1 MKKTLWAL
9 LDDRM
14 GSVGQAKGILQ
25 ALEGKMNL
33 VEKNI
38 VYNKWAKLPNFLRGT
53 SLLGVDKNKSSAL
66 DDGVPDIVLSISRRT
81 LPIARNIRKKSNK
94 KTKIVQLMYPGKT
107 GLKDIEL
114 VIVSEHDRNKCSNGN
129 FFYITG
135 CPHRMTEKRL
145 AEAKQKWESEF
156 AKLPKPLT
164 TLIIGGAIK
173 SKSFSLEN
181 AKSLGENVA
190 QIIKN
195 TGGSILITSSR
206 RTGKEAEQVILK
218 ELDDFPVYTYLWGEQ
233 KENPFLGF
241 LACAGRIIVT
251 GDSVSMCSEACGTG
265 KQVLIFEGKD
275 WLTPKHLR
283 FVKSLYDGKYAIP
296 LEDFFNNPTF
306 VPKKKLLPAQSVA
319 EQILKIR

>member
-1 MKKTLWAL
+1 M
-9 LDDRM
+9 
-14 GSVGQAKGILQ
+14 Q
-25 ALEGKMNL
+25 ALEGKINI

-53 SLLGVDKNKSSAL
+53 SLLGVDKEKSSAL
-66 DDGVPDIVLSISRRT
+66 DNGIPDIILSISRRT

-94 KTKIVQLMYPGKT
+94 KAKIVQLMYPGKT

-114 VIVSEHDRNKCSNGN
+114 MIVSEHDRNKCSGNN

-135 CPHRMTEKRL
+135 CPHRMTDERL
-145 AEAKQKWESEF
+145 FDAKQKWESEF
-156 AKLPKPLT
+156 AKLPQPLT

-173 SKSFSLEN
+173 EKPFPLET
-181 AKSLGENVA
+181 AKSLGKSVA
-190 QIIKN
+190 KIMQK
-195 TGGSILITSSR
+195 TGGSLLITSSR
-206 RTGKEAEQVILK
+206 RTGKEAENIILK
-218 ELDDFPVYTYLWGEQ
+218 ELEGIPAYTYLWGEQ

-241 LACAGRIIVT
+241 LACAERIIVT

-265 KQVLIFEGKD
+265 KQVLIFEGQN
-275 WLTPKHLR
+275 WLTKKHLR
-283 FVKSLYDGKYAIP
+283 FVKSLYDGKYAIAI
-296 LEDFFNNPTF
+296 DKFFNNPTF

>member
-25 ALEGKMNL
+25 ALEGKINL

-53 SLLGVDKNKSSAL
+53 SLLGVDKDKSSAL

-81 LPIARNIRKKSNK
+81 LPIARNIRKRSNK
-94 KTKIVQLMYPGKT
+94 KTKIIQLMYPGKT
-107 GLKDIEL
+107 GLKDIAL

-135 CPHRMTEKRL
+135 CPHRMTEDRL
-145 AEAKQKWESEF
+145 SEAKQKWESEF

-173 SKSFSLEN
+173 GKPFSLEN

-190 QIIKN
+190 KIIKK

-206 RTGKEAEQVILK
+206 RTGKKAELVILK
-218 ELDDFPVYTYLWGEQ
+218 ELEGFPVYTYLWGEQ

-241 LACAGRIIVT
+241 LACAERIIVT

-306 VPKKKLLPAQSVA
+306 VPNKKLLPAQSVA